1 MDRYVVTNDCIPE
14 IVHHSKINENSAQ
27 FFRRKN
33 FLNGLQNALNILNG
47 LERCLQ
53 KTGKYEKKLLKC
65 KSSHSHTHNNDW
77 WESEPSEG
85 KETKISN
92 TDKTTS
98 SRNQVDLA
106 ESWSTMSI
114 VCLQYQYEEL
124 SKRYEALLQ
133 AYDERCSAL
142 SERERAVTR
151 LQGRTDRMRA
161 QLVHAHQALLS
172 VGDKYLM
179 LRGKK
184 MMQKKWYEERLE
196 ALKRLLQEI
205 TFEAER
211 AEFELNSQ
219 TQESVESEDVD
230 TSLLV
235 SEISRCNSLFLE
247 NLRLKTDLECV
258 STQHNDTY

>member
-1 MDRYVVTNDCIPE
+1 MYLVLIR
-14 IVHHSKINENSAQ
+14 
-27 FFRRKN
+27 
-33 FLNGLQNALNILNG
+33 
-47 LERCLQ
+47 
-53 KTGKYEKKLLKC
+53 
-65 KSSHSHTHNNDW
+65 
-77 WESEPSEG
+77 
-85 KETKISN
+85 
-92 TDKTTS
+92 
-98 SRNQVDLA
+98 
-106 ESWSTMSI
+106 
-114 VCLQYQYEEL
+114 YEEL